1 MIALSSNREAQ
12 FLVPLDLEC
21 LLPASCNV
29 LRLDTHDATTPTPA
43 VLSIVVE
50 LRLEVPS
57 ECVKL
62 FLVLVVDA
70 CECHARRG
78 LLVHK
83 LSEAAFAL
91 DDAIRNFFLAAERGQ
106 PTHELNGLHIVCND
120 DELCNFVLDQCGDVV
135 QTILDHLWLLGFD
148 LLAIF
153 LLLSHLQQ
161 AVLLRL
167 PRLRHVL
174 LHEAKYRRRL
184 ILVNG
189 HVELVDR
196 RWHLQAH
203 EHDLLHALQADILR
217 PFYKSTEVPLWL
229 DVATQSVIARSLLE
243 EGIFLHLLP
252 LV

>member
-29 LRLDTHDATTPTPA
+29 LRLDTHDATTPSPA
-43 VLSIVVE
+43 VLGVVIELRFEIASERVE
-50 LRLEVPS
+50 LL
-57 ECVKL
+57 
-62 FLVLVVDA
+62 LVLVVDGR
-70 CECHARRG
+70 ECHARSR

-83 LSEAAFAL
+83 LPKTAFPL
-91 DDAIRNFFLAAERGQ
+91 DDAVRDFLLAAECGE
-106 PTHELNGLHIVCND
+106 PAHELNGFHIMGND

-153 LLLSHLQQ
+153 LLLSHLHQ